1 MNNQPQAQTPVQAQS
16 QTTNSNRAVHRL
28 RYWPAGVQKSKD
40 TATIVKFTRW
50 SKCMS
55 EAKKQLN
62 AGARVE
68 ITQKSQTLN

>member
-1 MNNQPQAQTPVQAQS
+1 MNQAQPQTPVADQDPKV
-16 QTTNSNRAVHRL
+16 SNRAVHRL
-28 RYWPAGVQKSKD
+28 RYWPAGVKKSKD
-40 TATIVKFTRW
+40 TATIAKFTRW